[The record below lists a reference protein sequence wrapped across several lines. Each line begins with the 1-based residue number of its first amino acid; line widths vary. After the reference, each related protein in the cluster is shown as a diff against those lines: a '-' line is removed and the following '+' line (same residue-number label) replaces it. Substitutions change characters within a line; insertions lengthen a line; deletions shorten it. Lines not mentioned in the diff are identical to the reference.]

1 MKSNYIFLLLVI
13 GLTACVDG
21 SDDFVTA
28 ENLIDT
34 ELQTFVDNFEAEAI
48 SRGFDID
55 VEGATSIKR
64 VYGDDAMV
72 VFIKPP
78 SPEVLFERLRKRKT
92 ETAASLEKRINRAR
106 RELAYEN
113 KFDRILINDD
123 LDTALND
130 AEKLIRK
137 VLKI

>member
-1 MKSNYIFLLLVI
+1 MK
-13 GLTACVDG
+13 
-21 SDDFVTA
+21 
-28 ENLIDT
+28 
-34 ELQTFVDNFEAEAI
+34 
-48 SRGFDID
+48 
-55 VEGATSIKR
+55 GATSIKR